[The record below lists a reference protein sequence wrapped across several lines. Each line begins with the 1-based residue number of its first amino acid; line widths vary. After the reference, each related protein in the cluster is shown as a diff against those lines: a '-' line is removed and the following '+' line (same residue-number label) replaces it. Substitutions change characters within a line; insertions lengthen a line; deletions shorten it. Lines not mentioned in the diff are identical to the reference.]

1 MKHRWR
7 WGSLGVLVAMSVLP
21 AAHARA
27 AVPHVVQPGE
37 TLWSVAAANNLT
49 TRTVAVFNG
58 LPEDATV
65 VAGETIQ
72 VPTVEEGAAALESAG
87 LLGTDPAATAPAD
100 PTATSDPT
108 ATATAAPTG
117 EIAPPATSSALA
129 TTTEAGA
136 PLGHIPGPSGE
147 LHLEAAAAS
156 AWNAMREES
165 LRLYGTDLYPE
176 GPLSAYRTS
185 EEQRYLYELYLAGQ
199 GAPAAPP
206 GSSSHQA
213 GTAVDLATEDMRW
226 VVDQIGA
233 AYGWAKV
240 EAPDE
245 WWHVNYVGG

>member
-7 WGSLGVLVAMSVLP
+7 WGGLGVLAAIVIGP
-21 AAHARA
+21 AATASA

-37 TLWSVAAANNLT
+37 TLWSISAANNLT
-49 TRTVAVFNG
+49 TQTVAAYNG
-58 LPEDATV
+58 LPEDALV
-65 VAGETIQ
+65 VVGETIQ
-72 VPTVEEGAAALESAG
+72 VPTVDEGAIALESAG
-87 LLGTDPAATAPAD
+87 LTAAEPAE
-100 PTATSDPT
+100 T
-108 ATATAAPTG
+108 ATATAPTSTAPASTAPTST
-117 EIAPPATSSALA
+117 EPAPPATSSAHA
-129 TTTEAGA
+129 VTTEAGA
-136 PLGHIPGPSGE
+136 PLGHIPGPAGE
-147 LHLEAAAAS
+147 LHLEASAAA

-165 LRLYGTDLYPE
+165 LSAYGIDLYPE

-185 EEQRYLYELYLAGQ
+185 EEQRYLYELFLAGQ
-199 GAPAAPP
+199 GAPAQPP
-206 GSSSHQA
+206 GSSSHQL